1 MAGKCQWGENFENF
15 RPIGVPRLLLA
26 RHSSLMQ
33 LAGQEAIRGLT
44 PNDIHAVAQRYL
56 DPAQRLEITLSLVER
71 RAGAD
76 PGLAAERREL
86 FGASPGGGGLCGE
99 LAATLDAL
107 LLRLLS

>member
-1 MAGKCQWGENFENF
+1 LEVFF
-15 RPIGVPRLLLA
+15 
-26 RHSSLMQ
+26 
-33 LAGQEAIRGLT
+33 
-44 PNDIHAVAQRYL
+44 
-56 DPAQRLEITLSLVER
+56 PAQRLEITLSLVER